1 MTPLPEQYR
10 PLTLTAGI
18 HLAARRS
25 PDKPAVREGAR
36 SLSYGEL
43 SRRIEAI
50 ARGLLQRGLQRGD
63 RVAVLA
69 PNCLEYPELVCGIAD
84 AGLVAVTVNPRA
96 HPRELA
102 ELAADSRPRLVF
114 VHPSLADVASAA
126 PAAAADPADVAGLL
140 DAQLVIGAGYEAWRD
155 TPRPALPLPA
165 LTEFDP
171 LVLVY
176 TSGTTGRAKGLLLPH
191 RARTLLFLAKALR
204 YQCYG
209 PQDSHLCIAP
219 MALGAG
225 FGFGMCALYFGGF
238 LEILP
243 AFDAQTVLYKLSTEP
258 FTSTFVVPSHLQA
271 MLDLPRDVLDACRDA
286 QRSLKAIVCNAA
298 ALPYPLKQRTIGY
311 FGAGLLHE
319 TYGFTEAGIVTNLP
333 PEDQLRKPGS
343 VGRPFPLVDVRL
355 FDDDGQAVAPGEVG
369 EIHVSSPYLF
379 NGYWNRPEDTAAC
392 TRNGFVS
399 AGDLARQDEDGC
411 FYIVDR
417 RKDMVVSG
425 GINLY
430 PREIEDVLGAHPQV
444 AEVAVIGLPDQRWG
458 ERLCACVV
466 AAGSPEPAPEALMEF
481 CRASLAG
488 YKVPRD
494 FRYLDALPRNTN
506 GKVLKRVLREQCA
519 AGAPSRAADADN
531 ARN

>member
-1 MTPLPEQYR
+1 MTRLPEQYR
-10 PLTLTAGI
+10 PLTLTSGI

-25 PDKPAVREGAR
+25 PDKVAVQEGAR
-36 SLSYGEL
+36 HLSYAEL
-43 SRRIEAI
+43 SRRSGAVS
-50 ARGLLQRGLQRGD
+50 RGLLDRGLQRGD

-96 HPRELA
+96 HPREFA
-102 ELAADSRPRLVF
+102 ELVADSRPRLLF
-114 VHPSLADVASAA
+114 VHPSLAEVAVAA
-126 PAAAADPADVAGLL
+126 PGAATDPAGLAEL
-140 DAQLVIGAGYEAWRD
+140 LGAQVVLGPAYDAWRD
-155 TPRPALPLPA
+155 APRPAHPLPA

-176 TSGTTGRAKGLLLPH
+176 TSGTTGHAKGLLLPH
-191 RARTLLFLAKALR
+191 RARTLLFMSKAMR
-204 YQCYG
+204 YGCYG
-209 PQDSHLCIAP
+209 PDDRHLGIAP

-243 AFDAQTVLYKLSTEP
+243 AFDAETVLRKLSTEP

-271 MLDLPRDVLDACRDA
+271 MLDLPPDVRDTHRDA
-286 QRSLKAIVCNAA
+286 HRSLKAIVCNAA
-298 ALPYPLKQRTIGY
+298 ALPYPLKQRTVAY
-311 FGAGLLHE
+311 FGEGLLHE

-343 VGRPFPLVDVRL
+343 VGQPFPLVDIRL
-355 FDDDGQAVAPGEVG
+355 LDDAGQAVARGEIG

-392 TRNGFVS
+392 TRDGFVS
-399 AGDLARQDEDGC
+399 AGDLARQDDEGC

-430 PREIEDVLGAHPQV
+430 PREIEDVLVTHPQV
-444 AEVAVIGLPDQRWG
+444 ADVAVIGLPDARWG
-458 ERLCACVV
+458 ERLCACIVV
-466 AAGSPEPAPEALMEF
+466 AGAAAPTPEALIEF
-481 CRASLAG
+481 GRASLAG

-494 FRYLDALPRNTN
+494 YRFVEALPRNTN

-519 AGAPSRAADADN
+519 AGPGRTIT
-531 ARN
+531 

>member
-1 MTPLPEQYR
+1 MTTLPEQYR
-10 PLTLTAGI
+10 PLTLTSGI
-18 HLAARRS
+18 HLAARRT
-25 PDKPAVREGAR
+25 PDKPAIQEGAR
-36 SLSYGEL
+36 GLAYGEL
-43 SRRIEAI
+43 SARIEAV
-50 ARGLLQRGLQRGD
+50 ARGLIERGLQRGE

-102 ELAADSRPRLVF
+102 DLAADSRPRLLF
-114 VHPSLADVASAA
+114 VHPSLAPVAAA
-126 PAAAADPADVAGLL
+126 AAAADPGPLTA
-140 DAQLVIGAGYEAWRD
+140 LVESQIVLGIGYEAWRD
-155 TPRPALPLPA
+155 APRAPSPLPT

-191 RARTLLFLAKALR
+191 RARTLLFMSKAMR
-204 YQCYG
+204 YGCYG
-209 PQDSHLCIAP
+209 AGDRHLGIAP

-243 AFDAQTVLYKLSTEP
+243 AFDAQNVLHKLSTEP

-271 MLDLPRDVLDACRDA
+271 MLDLPADVLDSHRNAR
-286 QRSLKAIVCNAA
+286 RSLKALVCNAA
-298 ALPYPLKQRTIGY
+298 ALPFPLKQRTVEY
-311 FGAGLLHE
+311 FGPGLLHE
-319 TYGFTEAGIVTNLP
+319 TYGFTEAGIVTNLL

-343 VGRPFPLVDVRL
+343 VGHPFPLVDIRL
-355 FDDDGQAVAPGEVG
+355 LDDAGQPVPVGEVG
-369 EIHVSSPYLF
+369 ELHVSSPYLF

-392 TRNGFVS
+392 TRDGFVS

-425 GINLY
+425 GINIY
-430 PREIEDVLGAHPQV
+430 PREIEDVLVTHPQV
-444 AEVAVIGLPDQRWG
+444 AEVAVIGLPDPRWG
-458 ERLCACVV
+458 ERLCACIVPS
-466 AAGSPEPAPEALMEF
+466 GSPNPTPEALIEF

-488 YKVPRD
+488 YKVPRE
-494 FRYLDALPRNTN
+494 FRFVVALPRNTN
-506 GKVLKRVLREQCA
+506 GKVLKRLLRDDPA
-519 AGAPSRAADADN
+519 AA
-531 ARN
+531 

>member
-1 MTPLPEQYR
+1 MTTLPEQYR
-10 PLTLTAGI
+10 PLTLTSGI
-18 HLAARRS
+18 HLAARRT
-25 PDKPAVREGAR
+25 PDKRAVQEGTR
-36 SLSYGEL
+36 GLTYREL
-43 SRRIEAI
+43 SARIDAV
-50 ARGLLQRGLQRGD
+50 AQGLLDRGLQRGD

-102 ELAADSRPRLVF
+102 DLVEDSRPRMLF
-114 VHPSLADVASAA
+114 VHPSLVPIAAAA
-126 PAAAADPADVAGLL
+126 PAAATDPAELASLL
-140 DAQLVIGAGYEAWRD
+140 DTQVVLGPGYETWREA
-155 TPRPALPLPA
+155 PRARHALPA

-191 RARTLLFLAKALR
+191 RARTLLFMAKAMR
-204 YQCYG
+204 YLCYG
-209 PQDSHLCIAP
+209 PEDRHLGIAP

-243 AFDAQTVLYKLSTEP
+243 AFDAQTVLRKLSTEP

-271 MLDLPRDVLDACRDA
+271 LLDLPSEVLQSHRGA

-298 ALPYPLKQRTIGY
+298 ALPFPLKQRTVEY
-311 FGAGLLHE
+311 FGPGLLHE

-355 FDDDGQAVAPGEVG
+355 LDDAGQPVPVGEVG

-392 TRNGFVS
+392 TRDGFVS

-411 FYIVDR
+411 VYIVDR
-417 RKDMVVSG
+417 RKDMVVTG
-425 GINLY
+425 GINIY
-430 PREIEDVLGAHPQV
+430 PREIEDVLVAHPQV
-444 AEVAVIGLPDQRWG
+444 AEVAVIGLPDPRWG
-458 ERLCACVV
+458 ERLCACIV
-466 AAGSPEPAPEALMEF
+466 ATGSSTPTAEALIEF

-488 YKVPRD
+488 YKVPRE
-494 FRYLDALPRNTN
+494 FRFVDALPRNTN
-506 GKVLKRVLREQCA
+506 GKVLKRVLRETA
-519 AGAPSRAADADN
+519 ATA
-531 ARN
+531 